1 MRLSISS
8 RLILSFLVIILITTG
23 LFVVLTNRVI
33 RVRFNDMIARSGQ
46 SYARKIAPFLERY
59 YQLNNGWD
67 NVDELATLLVEFQ
80 DNPKRIANRITNN
93 SIIPDFIFA
102 GRDERL
108 ILFEG
113 NNVLFDTDP
122 EGDSFILNVDVQ
134 EYGVP
139 IIVDGNTVGT
149 VVAGSTF
156 GFLTDNQSRFL
167 RDVNRILLWI
177 AFLSIGAVLFVGIT
191 QSQSIIQPIQTLNQ
205 ATRLIAKG
213 DYAHRIKINRND
225 EFGEMAQAFNN
236 MAQELENQQV
246 LRNRTM
252 ADIAHELRTPLSIL
266 QIDLESMEDGLMEV
280 TPENMRV
287 LQSEVSH
294 LRNLVEDL
302 RILSRVDAGEI
313 TIEQAAIE
321 LGSLIREVIERQMQ
335 SARDKGVHLGFDLE
349 GEEIF
354 VTGDNQRLSQVLINL
369 ITNAVR
375 HTPQDGTV
383 NVAMR
388 QQGSEVLVSVAD
400 TGEGIPQADLPF
412 LFDRLYR
419 VEKSRSRDQGGSGL
433 GLSIAKSLIEAHQGR
448 IWAESKEG
456 EGSTFKFVLPILV

>member
-1 MRLSISS
+1 M
-8 RLILSFLVIILITTG
+8 TTD

-46 SYARKIAPFLERY
+46 SYAKKIAPFLERY

-93 SIIPDFIFA
+93 SIIPDFLFA

-113 NNVLFDTDP
+113 NKVLFDTDP
-122 EGDSFILNVDVQ
+122 NGKTSILNVDVQ
-134 EYGVP
+134 KYGVP
-139 IIVDGNTVGT
+139 IIVDGAVVGT
-149 VVAGSTF
+149 VVAGSAI

-167 RDVNRILLWI
+167 REVNRILLWI
-177 AFLSIGAVLFVGIT
+177 AFLSIVAVLLVGIT
-191 QSQSIIQPIQTLNQ
+191 QSQSIIQPIQKLNQ
-205 ATRLIAKG
+205 ATRQIAKG
-213 DYAHRIKINRND
+213 DYATRIKINRND
-225 EFGEMAQAFNN
+225 EFGEMAQAFND
-236 MAQELENQQV
+236 MAQELENQQA
-246 LRNRTM
+246 LRNRSM

-280 TPENMRV
+280 TSENMRV
-287 LQSEVSH
+287 LQNEVSH

-302 RILSRVDAGEI
+302 RILSRADAGEI
-313 TIEQAAIE
+313 SIEHTKIE
-321 LGSLIREVIERQMQ
+321 LGSLIRDVIERQMQ
-335 SARDKGVHLGFDLE
+335 SARDKGVRLAFDLE
-349 GEEIF
+349 NEEIF
-354 VTGDNQRLSQVLINL
+354 VKGDNQRLSQVLINL
-369 ITNAVR
+369 LSNAVR
-375 HTPQDGTV
+375 HTPQGGSV
-383 NVAMR
+383 NVTMK
-388 QQGSEVLVSVAD
+388 QQGKNEVLVSVAD

-412 LFDRLYR
+412 LFDRFYR

-448 IWAESKEG
+448 IWVESKEG
-456 EGSTFKFVLPILV
+456 EGSTFKFVLPLTN

>member
-8 RLILSFLVIILITTG
+8 RLILSFLVIILVTTG

-191 QSQSIIQPIQTLNQ
+191 QSQSIIQPIQKLNQ

-313 TIEQAAIE
+313 TIDQAAIE

-335 SARDKGVHLGFDLE
+335 SARDKGVDLGFDLE

-375 HTPQDGTV
+375 HTPQGGTV
-383 NVAMR
+383 KVAMR

-448 IWAESKEG
+448 IWAESREG